1 MLLFFLFFMSIDPQR
16 VENEMHYR
24 FVMMMMWVLIYS
36 TFHFTSDYLTL
47 LLTHSQTI
55 QYLSE
60 IPLKFFS
67 LHFISHVQSS
77 QLLFSLHLSS
87 MVLPYGSTVQTH
99 THTHF
104 IHIILS
110 RREVVVAWYGNE
122 KNIKRDGINFSIGSP
137 IMSFPILRPID
148 DEEDDEK
155 ISLRMFQFRRKILI
169 SCSEICH
176 VLNSLSLL

>member
-1 MLLFFLFFMSIDPQR
+1 
-16 VENEMHYR
+16 
-24 FVMMMMWVLIYS
+24 
-36 TFHFTSDYLTL
+36 
-47 LLTHSQTI
+47 
-55 QYLSE
+55 
-60 IPLKFFS
+60 
-67 LHFISHVQSS
+67 
-77 QLLFSLHLSS
+77 

-110 RREVVVAWYGNE
+110 RREVLVAWYGNE

-176 VLNSLSLL
+176 VLNSLSLLWVNNNKRFLIWRALLSALPYRHHQHHSIIVYICWRQNSIYCVIFMIEIFLIMWYWS